1 MILHGLPPAS
11 KAIGNWSDVRRELE
25 EFFAQHGIGA
35 PV

>member
-1 MILHGLPPAS
+1 MLEGLPPAAR
-11 KAIGNWSDVRRELE
+11 AIGNWVDVRRGLE

>member
-1 MILHGLPPAS
+1 MLEGLPPAS
-11 KAIGNWSDVRRELE
+11 KAIGNWVDVRRTLE